1 MPDFAEFLFT
11 KDYKKIGI
19 HDHQGMF
26 HPGVLHF
33 PQYMCAKVLPSAMKN
48 IITEKIQRFTEKYP
62 DKTKVQ
68 ELKNMTAFMNSED
81 HSDKWP
87 ALNQYIKTID
97 QMRGTDFKQD
107 FKELYKIWSQYEV

>member
-1 MPDFAEFLFT
+1 MS
-11 KDYKKIGI
+11 I
-19 HDHQGMF
+19 
-26 HPGVLHF
+26 
-33 PQYMCAKVLPSAMKN
+33 KVLPSSIKN

-62 DKTKVQ
+62 EKNKVQ

-97 QMRGTDFKQD
+97 RMRGTDFKKD
-107 FKELYKIWSQYEV
+107 FKELQDIWSTYEV